1 MPFFSYLLET
11 LNKNTFLTFFHHL
24 LISFL
29 VKTWYIEI
37 QESNKFSLK
46 CHIFWHISHWIFDII
61 LSRGAPGINSNY
73 SVLKLPLWNINRQTR
88 VVYYC
93 HIPRKRPVWF
103 ITYKKKYYL
112 WKIEFRSTQFLLIM
126 GKQMTTYF
134 IITENKDISTYI
146 KRNML

>member
-1 MPFFSYLLET
+1 MPFFSNLLET
-11 LNKNTFLTFFHHL
+11 LDKNTLLKFCHHL

-29 VKTWYIEI
+29 AKTWYIEI

-46 CHIFWHISHWIFDII
+46 CHIFWHISLWIFDII

-103 ITYKKKYYL
+103 ITYKKILSLENRIQKY
-112 WKIEFRSTQFLLIM
+112 T
-126 GKQMTTYF
+126 
-134 IITENKDISTYI
+134 ISVNHGQTNDNIFHHYR
-146 KRNML
+146 K